1 MVKNQVSGLSSPGAY
16 AFYTQDSSLPK
27 MFQLCLD
34 GEWDVFSQTFTRA
47 GIMLG
52 GTVSQLPPLVPLTK
66 ETGSSSSRGP
76 NTEGMWPTPCADGD
90 RATMFK
96 QGGMPL
102 GVAVRRWPT
111 PTAEQAGEGKFLE
124 TLVTKEGS
132 PAKPGERAYNPKTGM
147 LVQVTL
153 NRAVLM
159 WPRTT
164 AQDAKN
170 KLNTASGKLNPTWV
184 EWLMGFPLGHT
195 DSDA

>member
-1 MVKNQVSGLSSPGAY
+1 MKTSDTSMNPPKSQISSLEGSHAKTSQSLAKELASMVKNQVSGLSSPGAY
-16 AFYTQDSSLPK
+16 AFYSQGSSLPK
-27 MFQLCLD
+27 TFQLCLD

-111 PTAEQAGEGKFLE
+111 PTA
-124 TLVTKEGS
+124 
-132 PAKPGERAYNPKTGM
+132 
-147 LVQVTL
+147 
-153 NRAVLM
+153 
-159 WPRTT
+159 
-164 AQDAKN
+164 QDAKN
-170 KLNTASGKLNPTWV
+170 NGSKSQRQRNTKPLNAEVGGKLNPTWV
-184 EWLMGFPLGHT
+184 EWLMGFVSGHT
-195 DSDA
+195 DSGA